1 MRIAAVILAVGAAA
15 VVWPPDVSVA
25 GHLSGLRSGAAASS
39 QFEHINYRRCW
50 VRDGKR
56 NCRWVPSGG
65 GADNAT
71 PARGA
76 GRPENNRVGTPE
88 WYRAMERDG
97 RLNTGGM

>member
-15 VVWPPDVSVA
+15 VVWPADVSVA
-25 GHLSGLRSGAAASS
+25 GHLSGLRSGAAATS

-56 NCRWVPSGG
+56 HCRWIPSG
-65 GADNAT
+65 GADNAI

>member
-25 GHLSGLRSGAAASS
+25 GHLFGLRSGAAASS

-50 VRDGKR
+50 VRDGQR
-56 NCRWVPSGG
+56 HCRWVPSGG
-65 GADNAT
+65 GADNAI

>member
-25 GHLSGLRSGAAASS
+25 GHLFGVRSGAAASS

-56 NCRWVPSGG
+56 HCRWV
-65 GADNAT
+65 NAI

-76 GRPENNRVGTPE
+76 GRLENNRVGTPE